1 MHAMGGR
8 LIRPEI
14 LDDLPLEQ
22 KRNSLRDL
30 TRLNQQSGR
39 RPLRRLLA
47 EAVPE
52 GRPFSLLDV
61 GAASGDMGAYIASLH
76 PGIRVTSLDYRQEHL
91 QPAPQPRVV
100 ADAFRLPFGSGSFDY
115 VFSSLFLHHFSD
127 GAVVQ
132 LFSEMGRV
140 ARHGVLALDLYRHPV
155 AYYFVPATR
164 WLFGW
169 DPITVHDAPIS
180 VEAAFRPFEMRGL
193 AERAGL
199 HDARVR
205 SYGWSFRVSL
215 YARVSS

>member
-1 MHAMGGR
+1 
-8 LIRPEI
+8 
-14 LDDLPLEQ
+14 
-22 KRNSLRDL
+22 
-30 TRLNQQSGR
+30 
-39 RPLRRLLA
+39 
-47 EAVPE
+47 
-52 GRPFSLLDV
+52 
-61 GAASGDMGAYIASLH
+61 
-76 PGIRVTSLDYRQEHL
+76 
-91 QPAPQPRVV
+91 
-100 ADAFRLPFGSGSFDY
+100 
-115 VFSSLFLHHFSD
+115 
-127 GAVVQ
+127 
-132 LFSEMGRV
+132 MGRV